1 MAIKKTAKMSAA
13 PKKVVAKKVVAKKSD
28 PGKGFVS
35 TAKDNMNKIAST
47 KYKPKTD
54 ETKAAYYQGKKR
66 DAEYSMKVSKEM
78 YKDEKM
84 NNEWRMAGVYG
95 YEKNKKIAK
104 AATDSTKKYT
114 QKSLENIKNL
124 NRKK

>member
-1 MAIKKTAKMSAA
+1 MAIKKTNKMSAA
-13 PKKVVAKKVVAKKSD
+13 PKKVASKKSD
-28 PGKGFVS
+28 PGKGVV
-35 TAKDNMNKIAST
+35 TKAKESMNKIAST

-66 DAEYSMKVSKEM
+66 DAEYGMKVSKEM

-95 YEKNKKIAK
+95 YEKNQKIAK

-114 QKSLENIKNL
+114 QKSLEKIKNL

>member
-13 PKKVVAKKVVAKKSD
+13 PKKVAAKVVAKKAD
-28 PGKGFVS
+28 PGKGVVAK
-35 TAKDNMNKIAST
+35 AKDNMKKIAST

-84 NNEWRMAGVYG
+84 NDGWRMAGVYG

>member
-1 MAIKKTAKMSAA
+1 MAIKKTIKMSAA
-13 PKKVVAKKVVAKKSD
+13 PKKVVAKKVVAKKAD
-28 PGKGFVS
+28 PGKGVVAGAVA
-35 TAKDNMNKIAST
+35 TAKKIAST

-66 DAEYSMKVSKEM
+66 DAEYGMKVSKEM

-84 NNEWRMAGVYG
+84 NDAWRMAGVYS
-95 YEKNKKIAK
+95 YEKDKKIAK

>member
-1 MAIKKTAKMSAA
+1 MAIKKVVKMSVA
-13 PKKVVAKKVVAKKSD
+13 PKKVVAKKSD

-35 TAKDNMNKIAST
+35 TVKDNMNKIASA
-47 KYKPKTD
+47 KYNPKTD
-54 ETKAAYYQGKKR
+54 EKKAAYYQGKKR

-84 NNEWRMAGVYG
+84 NDEWRMAGVYG

>member
-1 MAIKKTAKMSAA
+1 
-13 PKKVVAKKVVAKKSD
+13 
-28 PGKGFVS
+28 
-35 TAKDNMNKIAST
+35 
-47 KYKPKTD
+47 
-54 ETKAAYYQGKKR
+54 
-66 DAEYSMKVSKEM
+66 MKVSKEM

-95 YEKNKKIAK
+95 YDKNKKIAK

>member
-1 MAIKKTAKMSAA
+1 MAIKKTVKMSAA
-13 PKKVVAKKVVAKKSD
+13 PKKVASKKSD

-35 TAKDNMNKIAST
+35 TAKDSMKKIAKT
-47 KYKPKTD
+47 PYKPKTD

-66 DAEYSMKVSKEM
+66 DAEYGMKVSKEM

-95 YEKNKKIAK
+95 YDKNKKIAK

>member
-1 MAIKKTAKMSAA
+1 MAIKKTTKMSVA
-13 PKKVVAKKVVAKKSD
+13 PKKVAAKKAD
-28 PGKGFVS
+28 PGKGVV
-35 TAKDNMNKIAST
+35 TKAKESMNKIAST

-66 DAEYSMKVSKEM
+66 DAEYGMKVSKEM

-95 YEKNKKIAK
+95 YDKNKKIAK